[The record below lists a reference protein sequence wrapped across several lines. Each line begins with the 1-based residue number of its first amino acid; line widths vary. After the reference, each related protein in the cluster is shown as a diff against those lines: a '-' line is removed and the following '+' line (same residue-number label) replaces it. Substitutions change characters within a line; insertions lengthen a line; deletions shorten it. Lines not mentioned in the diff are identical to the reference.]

1 MSYLKTGDIANECNK
16 SKVESYR
23 TKYDQTQFDFYTPK
37 ALDANTLPDG
47 SRENFE
53 GDYEQMYKDLAKYA
67 KDGELNK
74 QEITY

>member
-1 MSYLKTGDIANECNK
+1 MSYLTTGDIANECNK
-16 SKVESYR
+16 TKVESYR
-23 TKYDQTQFDFYTPK
+23 TKYDQSQFAFYTPK
-37 ALDANTLPDG
+37 ALDAETLPDS

-67 KDGELNK
+67 KDGEFNK

>member
-1 MSYLKTGDIANECNK
+1 MRI
-16 SKVESYR
+16 R
-23 TKYDQTQFDFYTPK
+23 F
-37 ALDANTLPDG
+37 PDG

-74 QEITY
+74 QEITN